1 MTKAEEE
8 ALKLISNR
16 ESTLGIFHAVGKVI
30 YNKRSDPPAGE
41 EMAQPPAWLPQHRR
55 TQVPE
60 NDLDVLIDE
69 LGTDTPT
76 FIAALHENYTLSCSC
91 PSSEE
96 ALDSVNGCID
106 SISDAELLSVDRFS
120 LGTRAYAGSAMD
132 NLRQDEMA
140 FQVATRGILFN
151 LPCPVHRAA
160 PPGSSNKGDAYRMFY
175 PTSLKLW
182 KEREEVGSLLE
193 MLTAR
198 LQSGSLAHQR
208 PLTSKSQST
217 GVESWKRNPGMSRT
231 TPPDGDVLPTHQPQE
246 ETTFNPPTTT
256 ITKSEALL
264 ERLPYMAL
272 TLSGAK
278 HPNTVSSFSPLLEQL
293 NHVTRIRGHGPLNT
307 DKDDDEDV
315 EGPEQA
321 PPSENWST
329 DRPAAAEEENRS
341 MSRTKAMQGGV
352 GKDREKGGGSV
363 ETEGGGLMIPVET
376 SVERLVLEEDDIED

>member
-1 MTKAEEE
+1 
-8 ALKLISNR
+8 
-16 ESTLGIFHAVGKVI
+16 
-30 YNKRSDPPAGE
+30 
-41 EMAQPPAWLPQHRR
+41 
-55 TQVPE
+55 
-60 NDLDVLIDE
+60 
-69 LGTDTPT
+69 
-76 FIAALHENYTLSCSC
+76 
-91 PSSEE
+91 
-96 ALDSVNGCID
+96 
-106 SISDAELLSVDRFS
+106 
-120 LGTRAYAGSAMD
+120 MD

-175 PTSLKLW
+175 PNSLKLW

-208 PLTSKSQST
+208 PLPSKSQPT
-217 GVESWKRNPGMSRT
+217 GDESWKRNPGISTTT
-231 TPPDGDVLPTHQPQE
+231 TPDGNVLPTSQPQE
-246 ETTFNPPTTT
+246 QTTFNPPAAT

-278 HPNTVSSFSPLLEQL
+278 HPNTVSSSSSPLLEQL
-293 NHVTRIRGHGPLNT
+293 NLVTRIRGHGPLSANE
-307 DKDDDEDV
+307 DDDEDV

-329 DRPAAAEEENRS
+329 DKPAAAEEENRS
-341 MSRTKAMQGGV
+341 TSRTKAMKGGA
-352 GKDREKGGGSV
+352 GTGREKGGGGV
-363 ETEGGGLMIPVET
+363 ETEGGGLMVPVET